1 MNKLRIC
8 LYGIKGSGLAA
19 LAMLLFDYGVD
30 IYGYDKRDK
39 LFTELEL
46 NSRNIIIKPFEEFNE
61 DEEEC
66 DILIYSSAFKDM
78 FNSLTLSY
86 MLMEYHEFLSFIIKG
101 VKVIGVSGTHGKTT
115 CVGML
120 DALTNKEFSL
130 IQGDGKGRYKKN
142 RWMIVECCEY
152 QDHFLSYNPQISF
165 ILSIELDH
173 TDYFKDYQQYR
184 SSFKK
189 FACRSQKVFTYDIY
203 HLDLNN
209 EYLIGERSDS
219 KYQYKILNTNRD
231 GFIVDINL
239 DGRIIKNE
247 TVPFIGKHMVKLYVF
262 ALVAALNLGIDID
275 IARERLKS
283 FKPVKRRFNMTRD
296 ENTIY
301 IDDYAHQ
308 PAQINNVFA
317 CCEQM
322 NKQAKKVLI
331 FKPDRLTRI
340 KDFYLEFIKSFLLF
354 DEVYLVNKD
363 SDKNS
368 IVSKMLTESPK
379 IKLFNNMV
387 GKNKKETIFC
397 FLSSKKIDQEILIVK
412 TNRKGANT

>member
-1 MNKLRIC
+1 MNKLHIC

-19 LAMLLFDYGVD
+19 LAMFLFDYGVD
-30 IYGYDKRDK
+30 IYGYDKSDK

-46 NSRNIIIKPFEEFNE
+46 NYRNILIKPFEEFNA
-61 DEEEC
+61 DDEEC
-66 DILIYSSAFKDM
+66 DVLIYSSAYKDM
-78 FNSLTLSY
+78 FDSLTLSY
-86 MLMEYHEFLSFIIKG
+86 MVKEYHEFLSFIIKG

-120 DALTNKEFSL
+120 DALTNHEFSL

-152 QDHFLSYNPQISF
+152 QDHFLSYNPQISL

-184 SSFKK
+184 NSFKK
-189 FACRSQKVFTYDIY
+189 FASRSQKVFTYDTY

-219 KYQYKILNTNRD
+219 KYQYKILNANSD

-247 TVPFIGKHMVKLYVF
+247 IIPFIGKHMVKLYVF
-262 ALVAALNLGIDID
+262 ALAVAMHLDIDID
-275 IARERLKS
+275 IARTRLKS

-308 PAQINNVFA
+308 PTQINNIFA
-317 CCEQM
+317 CCDQI

-340 KDFYLEFIKSFLLF
+340 NDFYLEFIKSFLLF

-368 IVSKMLTESPK
+368 IVSKMLTENPK

-387 GKNKKETIFC
+387 GKNQKETIFC

-412 TNRKGANT
+412 ANRKGANT